1 MCDGSSLLQ
10 GNLKIAKPCKHGS
23 HGAKP
28 VPAVGK
34 LYAVAMYVNL
44 TSGRVYLR
52 VVTTQSRNRT
62 KARCAKEPTTIVP
75 NSYL

>member
-1 MCDGSSLLQ
+1 MCDESSLLQ
-10 GNLKIAKPCKHGS
+10 GNLKIAKPGKHGS
-23 HGAKP
+23 HGAKS

-44 TSGRVYLR
+44 TSGRIYLR
-52 VVTTQSRNRT
+52 ILTTQRRNRT
-62 KARCAKEPTTIVP
+62 IARCAEKPTVIVP